1 MSSKR
6 RKQLQFSRIHTS
18 QRSRGIL
25 STLKTRT
32 GLKPNILSR
41 FAICL
46 SLKDPSIP
54 NPDEFDE
61 LGTEFLPSTLFGE
74 HEKLF
79 LALMIDRLHRE
90 GHDPEEVPNLNQKD
104 NKEPKGEERTLLN
117 IMLRAHLN
125 RGVYSLLSRVH
136 SLSAINEMIKAEMK
150 Y

>member
-1 MSSKR
+1 M
-6 RKQLQFSRIHTS
+6 QFSRVHTS
-18 QRSRGIL
+18 QRCRGIL
-25 STLKTRT
+25 SNLKIKT

-79 LALMIDRLHRE
+79 LALMIDRLRRE
-90 GHDPEEVPNLNQKD
+90 GIDPEEVPKGK
-104 NKEPKGEERTLLN
+104 KEPKGEERTWLN

-125 RGVYSLLSRVH
+125 RGVYSLVSRVH
-136 SLSAINEMIKAEMK
+136 SLSGINEMIKAEMK